1 MSNRQLSERDICT
14 KFITPAFPQR
24 AWSAVFSPAP
34 VDKLADLKVGC
45 RLRRQ
50 TPIGLGRSTLTHL
63 RITTVIPQRRPACR
77 DLCGGSESAP
87 M

>member
-1 MSNRQLSERDICT
+1 MSNRQLLERDICT
-14 KFITPAFPQR
+14 KFINSAFPQR

-50 TPIGLGRSTLTHL
+50 ISVRL
-63 RITTVIPQRRPACR
+63 
-77 DLCGGSESAP
+77 
-87 M
+87 